1 MTALQEATDAE
12 DSDPRSAGIRMP
24 EQMNWQATWYAVAA
38 VIALSLAI
46 TNHWRGGV
54 LLQSD
59 LVVADRIE
67 SPSMIENAM
76 VDASDLQNGTGAI
89 VDAGEAAK
97 LRPILSIY

>member
-1 MTALQEATDAE
+1 MTALEEATDGE
-12 DSDPRSAGIRMP
+12 DSDPRSVGIRMTEP
-24 EQMNWQATWYAVAA
+24 MNWQATWYAIAA

-67 SPSMIENAM
+67 TPSRIENTPI
-76 VDASDLQNGTGAI
+76 DASDRQNGTGAI

>member
-12 DSDPRSAGIRMP
+12 DSDPRSAIVPMP
-24 EQMNWQATWYAVAA
+24 EPMNWQATWYAIAA

-59 LVVADRIE
+59 FVVADRIE
-67 SPSMIENAM
+67 GPSMIENTLI
-76 VDASDLQNGTGAI
+76 DASDRQNGTGAI